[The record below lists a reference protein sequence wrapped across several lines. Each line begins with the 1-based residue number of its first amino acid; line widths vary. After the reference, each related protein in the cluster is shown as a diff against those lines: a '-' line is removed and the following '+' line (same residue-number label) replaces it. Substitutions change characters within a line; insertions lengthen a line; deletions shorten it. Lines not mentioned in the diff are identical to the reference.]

1 MNNQKNNS
9 GSLFKNNKTKEVQPD
24 YTGTMIVDSKEYRIS
39 GWINKSKSG
48 MQYLRLLLNESK
60 TEPIA
65 TTAHQSS
72 LPVQTGTAN
81 AESVDDLPF

>member
-60 TEPIA
+60 TEPITPA
-65 TTAHQSS
+65 AHRSS
-72 LPVQTGTAN
+72 LPVQTGTTN